1 MDRALRLDREGHVE
15 RPGQKDELEI
25 LRSITERLNGFLY
38 RCINDST
45 YSVLYATPS
54 IQTLTGYDASEFY
67 GKRPRTLASLLEEAD
82 VAHMDG
88 LVREALNNKMTWAI
102 DYRLK
107 NKAGKS
113 LWVHEVGGGVFG
125 EDGELLFI
133 EGLVLGIEGER
144 AAELKR
150 QQRLVALTTET
161 NGILAD
167 ADEILTTIKTLS
179 LLSFNARVEA
189 ARAGQAGR
197 GFAVVASEMKRLAD
211 GTDKLAKG
219 ISGKVRRVRDVM
231 AE

>member
-1 MDRALRLDREGHVE
+1 M
-15 RPGQKDELEI
+15 
-25 LRSITERLNGFLY
+25 
-38 RCINDST
+38 
-45 YSVLYATPS
+45 
-54 IQTLTGYDASEFY
+54 
-67 GKRPRTLASLLEEAD
+67 
-82 VAHMDG
+82 
-88 LVREALNNKMTWAI
+88 
-102 DYRLK
+102 
-107 NKAGKS
+107 
-113 LWVHEVGGGVFG
+113 
-125 EDGELLFI
+125 LFI